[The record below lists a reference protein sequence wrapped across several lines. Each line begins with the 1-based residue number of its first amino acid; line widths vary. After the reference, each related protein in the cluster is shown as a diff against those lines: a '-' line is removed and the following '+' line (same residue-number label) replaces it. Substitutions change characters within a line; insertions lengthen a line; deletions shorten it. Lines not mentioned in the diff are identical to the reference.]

1 MAKLKDLEKKQ
12 QKVEQELEKAKIG
25 LEKAKKLVK
34 KKEEELKF
42 LNADLISSLLVEND
56 MTMSEL
62 TAMFS
67 ENNGRIDSK
76 ESMVQEE
83 FVHETIITT
92 NES

>member
-12 QKVEQELEKAKIG
+12 QKVEQELEKAKVS

-56 MTMSEL
+56 MTISEL

-67 ENNGRIDSK
+67 ENNDRIDLK
-76 ESMVQEE
+76 ETMLQEE
-83 FVHETIITT
+83 NIHETIITT